1 MSSLPVKRKLT
12 IIQGATFRAAWI
24 WKPGGVPMDF
34 TGCKGRMQ
42 VRSDID
48 SPDVL
53 LELTT
58 ENGGMTLGATP
69 GEIALT
75 QGATRTARGVL
86 DWESGVYDVEIEHP
100 GGPDEVTRFA
110 EGPISVRR
118 EVTRV

>member
-34 TGCKGRMQ
+34 TGCKGRRQ

-58 ENGGMTLGATP
+58 ENDGMTLGATP

-86 DWESGVYDVEIEHP
+86 DWESGDYDVEIEHP

>member
-1 MSSLPVKRKLT
+1 
-12 IIQGATFRAAWI
+12 
-24 WKPGGVPMDF
+24 
-34 TGCKGRMQ
+34 MQ

-110 EGPISVRR
+110 EGAVVVRR